1 MRLYFI
7 RIILHFIYIIFYI
20 IYIHYIYFIY
30 KVLTL
35 IIKSDCEVNRE
46 GWGSW
51 DSVFSELLSLSLS
64 LSLYI
69 YIYIYVYLY
78 IITNSELFSL
88 ESRAYWET
96 RKAFCGF
103 IWLGRRRLEPGV
115 WEGRLNRKRK
125 RQRCFFPSVAHRKGR
140 LKANHN
146 LCTYRKLV
154 QLKCQQPE
162 KSLTLAWHKSQRPRN
177 PCPSLGKGVCTQIQ
191 DAEWR
196 VVVGH
201 WQQDD
206 D

>member
-1 MRLYFI
+1 MVTWLDGNKSWIVMKGHSFWAPLDFCFPLWLSSRE
-7 RIILHFIYIIFYI
+7 ILLHI
-20 IYIHYIYFIY
+20 
-30 KVLTL
+30 LQA
-35 IIKSDCEVNRE
+35 RR
-46 GWGSW
+46 
-51 DSVFSELLSLSLS
+51 
-64 LSLYI
+64 
-69 YIYIYVYLY
+69 
-78 IITNSELFSL
+78 TNSELFSL